1 MADKEIDIDTTT
13 WGQPD
18 TDQKKL
24 GRHVRMPDVRD
35 ALLHSLASNM
45 IAIEVVSLFVKRRN
59 AGPPLLLLS
68 PRGASIRTQFE
79 IRYLFIC
86 YLVTV

>member
-45 IAIEVVSLFVKRRN
+45 IIAIEVVSLFVKRRN
-59 AGPPLLLLS
+59 AGPHYHCQAPEGL
-68 PRGASIRTQFE
+68 
-79 IRYLFIC
+79 Y
-86 YLVTV
+86 